1 MCLLQLGDTVL
12 HKACRN
18 GHSTAVAVILT
29 SKISVDVRNH
39 VS

>member
-12 HKACRN
+12 HKACYY
-18 GHSTAVAVILT
+18 GQTTAIAVILT
-29 SKISVDVRNH
+29 SKISVDVRDN